1 MPRLRAMSQ
10 GRQQDLTNKALA
22 DRKRIHKQG
31 KQTRYNKVRSVFGFV
46 FFSSPGSNK
55 CIMISVYS
63 GPLLFSENGLIAR
76 AETAIGGAGEG
87 CKKGLGW
94 ETTKPNKVF
103 VGNTDGRNR
112 RKVSS
117 ADV

>member
-63 GPLLFSENGLIAR
+63 GPLLFLFREWADSKSR
-76 AETAIGGAGEG
+76 DSYWRSRGGM
-87 CKKGLGW
+87 
-94 ETTKPNKVF
+94 
-103 VGNTDGRNR
+103 
-112 RKVSS
+112 
-117 ADV
+117 